1 MSYFFQALLITISTV
16 VHAASLNVNQSSLS
30 LSLNGKCD
38 SSAQL
43 QVLGSLVYGETFW
56 GRPSVYLQYSQNK
69 IQGFA
74 GGTGQTNFACAQ
86 ASNTSNENGAQSIT
100 HTKCSGILGSV
111 NTQFDVGV
119 ELSGPDRL
127 VTYAGRIGSVNFV
140 VKNNFYGS
148 WQLELNGQAYGEL
161 IFDGEGKFAGKMNSQ
176 YAPYVVD
183 LDVRI
188 SPELVKTIDDR
199 ILFLMLFA
207 PLINFDSIRC

>member
-1 MSYFFQALLITISTV
+1 
-16 VHAASLNVNQSSLS
+16 
-30 LSLNGKCD
+30 
-38 SSAQL
+38 
-43 QVLGSLVYGETFW
+43 
-56 GRPSVYLQYSQNK
+56 
-69 IQGFA
+69 
-74 GGTGQTNFACAQ
+74 
-86 ASNTSNENGAQSIT
+86 
-100 HTKCSGILGSV
+100 
-111 NTQFDVGV
+111 
-119 ELSGPDRL
+119 